1 MREKILPYIRR
12 FQSFYKYYY
21 IGANRII
28 FIEDNA
34 GAHRSTETHEA
45 YAACGV
51 CRMYHPSS
59 SPDLNPIEHVWKL
72 LKDRVRVRKPRTQA
86 DLRQYIQEEWDKIT
100 MEDIRRI
107 TSSMQRRC
115 KAVIEAEGGPTHY

>member
-1 MREKILPYIRR
+1 M
-12 FQSFYKYYY
+12 
-21 IGANRII
+21 I
-28 FIEDNA
+28 FMEDGA
-34 GAHRSTETHEA
+34 GAHKSKESHAA

-72 LKDRVRVRKPRTQA
+72 LKDRVRVRKPNTKA
-86 DLRQYIQEEWDKIT
+86 ELRQYIQEEWDRIT

-107 TSSMQRRC
+107 TSSMERRC
-115 KAVIEAEGGPTHY
+115 EAVIAVDGLPTRY